1 MMARTSEHFQIN
13 TCRPCG
19 KLFWEGYSSAGFLT
33 RLDVQPLDVRAEL
46 IAKLT
51 GWRTYQI
58 HPTAVS
64 FEATPRIGILAKNA
78 LVLAQ
83 HKCDPSEFVFGEVEP
98 PDYFKRKKRKP
109 TESEGVPF

>member
-1 MMARTSEHFQIN
+1 MARTSEHFQIN

-33 RLDVQPLDVRAEL
+33 RLDIELLDVRLEL

-51 GWRTYQI
+51 GRRTYQI

-64 FEATPRIGILAKNA
+64 FEATPRVGILAKNA

-83 HKCDPSEFVFGEVEP
+83 HKCDPSEFKFGEVEP
-98 PDYFKRKKRKP
+98 PDYFNRKKRKSI
-109 TESEGVPF
+109 EAEGVPF

>member
-1 MMARTSEHFQIN
+1 MARTSQDYQIN

-33 RLDVQPLDVRAEL
+33 RLDVELLDIRAEL

-51 GWRTYQI
+51 GRRTYQI
-58 HPTAVS
+58 HSTAVS
-64 FEATPRIGILAKNA
+64 FEATPRVGIIARNA

-83 HKCDPSEFVFGEVEP
+83 HKCDPSEFKFGEVET
-98 PDYFKRKKRKP
+98 PDYFNRKKMKP
-109 TESEGVPF
+109 IKSEGVPF

>member
-1 MMARTSEHFQIN
+1 MARTSENFQIN

-33 RLDVQPLDVRAEL
+33 RLDVEPLDVREEL

-51 GWRTYQI
+51 GRRTYRI

-64 FEATPRIGILAKNA
+64 FEAIPRVCIIAPNA
-78 LVLAQ
+78 IVLAQ
-83 HKCDPSEFVFGEVEP
+83 HQCDPSQFKFGEVEP
-98 PDYFKRKKRKP
+98 PDYFNRNKRKP

>member
-1 MMARTSEHFQIN
+1 MARTSENFQIN

-51 GWRTYQI
+51 GRRTYQI
-58 HPTAVS
+58 HKTAVS
-64 FEATPRIGILAKNA
+64 FEATPRVGILAKSA
-78 LVLAQ
+78 LVLAT
-83 HKCDPSEFVFGEVEP
+83 HKCDPSEFAFGEIEP
-98 PDYFKRKKRKP
+98 PDYFNTKKPSK

>member
-1 MMARTSEHFQIN
+1 MARTSEHFQIN

-33 RLDVQPLDVRAEL
+33 RLDVELLDIRFEL

-51 GWRTYQI
+51 GRRTYQI

-64 FEATPRIGILAKNA
+64 FEATPRIGIIASNA

-83 HKCDPSEFVFGEVEP
+83 HNCDPSEFAFGQVEA
-98 PDYFKRKKRKP
+98 PDYFNRNKTKL